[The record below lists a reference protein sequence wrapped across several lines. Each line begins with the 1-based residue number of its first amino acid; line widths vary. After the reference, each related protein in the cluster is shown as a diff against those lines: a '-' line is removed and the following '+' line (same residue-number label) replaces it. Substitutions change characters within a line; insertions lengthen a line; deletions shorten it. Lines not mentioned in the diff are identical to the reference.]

1 MVIPAAR
8 MMISEIPRL
17 RVLVAVE
24 WTRQPCMNRTE
35 DLESLPTF
43 VRALLELTVVRGL
56 LNEIKDGLGE
66 GLVGNGPS
74 CS

>member
-1 MVIPAAR
+1 
-8 MMISEIPRL
+8 MMISEIPRF

-24 WTRQPCMNRTE
+24 WTRQPCMYRTE

-43 VRALLELTVVRGL
+43 VRTLLELTVVRGL

-66 GLVGNGPS
+66 GLIGNGPS
-74 CS
+74 YS